1 MNASAPTSPPA
12 DRSRTT
18 RRKRIKAWAIVLVVL
33 TVMVGMVLKMIGRWV
48 FNLKYVIFMPEIF
61 FNI

>member
-1 MNASAPTSPPA
+1 MSH
-12 DRSRTT
+12 
-18 RRKRIKAWAIVLVVL
+18 LL
-33 TVMVGMVLKMIGRWV
+33 VMVGMVLKMVARWV